1 MSWYKPKN
9 VLSQLLHRHD
19 NTKVSKDKRSESSLV
34 IPNHIAIIMDGN
46 GRWAKERGYPR
57 FKGHQEGMDNVKR
70 IVKVANRE
78 GVKYLTIYAFST
90 ENWKRP
96 KAEVDFLMKLPTQ
109 FLNHYLPELIEENVK
124 VTMIG
129 YFDQLPKHTKKAM
142 EEAVLRT
149 QSNTGLILNIAL
161 NYGGRLEITEAMQQI
176 AKEVEAGQLS
186 ADEITEDVIGQHMY
200 TKDLPDPDL
209 LIRTSGE
216 VRLSNF
222 LLWQLAYSEFWFSS
236 VHWPAFDEEEF
247 LKALRAYSQRKRRFG
262 GLNEKEED

>member
-9 VLSQLLHRHD
+9 MLGHLLNRSD
-19 NTKVSKDKRSESSLV
+19 STKVSKDKRSDASEV
-34 IPNHIAIIMDGN
+34 IPHHVAIIMDGN
-46 GRWAKERGYPR
+46 GRWAKDKGFPR

-78 GVKYLTIYAFST
+78 GVKVLTIYAFST

-129 YFDQLPKHTKKAM
+129 FFDQLPTHTRKAM
-142 EEAVLRT
+142 DEAVERT
-149 QSNTGLILNIAL
+149 KSNTGLILNIAL
-161 NYGGRLEITEAMQQI
+161 NYGGRFEITEAVKQI
-176 AKEVEAGQLS
+176 AEEVQNGKLS
-186 ADEITEDVIGQHMY
+186 VASITEDVITEHLY
-200 TKDLPDPDL
+200 TKALPDPDL

-222 LLWQLAYSEFWFSS
+222 LLWQLAYSEFWFSP

-247 LKALRAYSQRKRRFG
+247 LKALGAYSQRKRRFG

>member
-1 MSWYKPKN
+1 MSWYNPKN
-9 VLSQLLHRHD
+9 IIGRLLNRP
-19 NTKVSKDKRSESSLV
+19 NRMQISENKQTHHQQV
-34 IPNHIAIIMDGN
+34 IPKHVAIIMDGN
-46 GRWAKERGYPR
+46 GRWAKERGFPR

-78 GVKYLTIYAFST
+78 GVKVLTIYAFST

-109 FLNHYLPELIEENVK
+109 FLSVYLPELIEENVK

-129 YFDQLPKHTKKAM
+129 HFNRLPEHTKKAM
-142 EEAVLRT
+142 DEAVEKT
-149 QSNTGLILNIAL
+149 KHNTGLILNIAF
-161 NYGGRLEITEAMQQI
+161 NYGGRMEITEAV
-176 AKEVEAGQLS
+176 K
-186 ADEITEDVIGQHMY
+186 EITYKVNHGKLSVDDIDETTITDHLY
-200 TKDLPDPDL
+200 TKKLPDPDL

-222 LLWQLAYSEFWFSS
+222 LLWQLAYSEFWFSP

-247 LKALRAYSQRKRRFG
+247 LKALDIYSQRKRRFG